1 MEDNISESNESPINK
16 LTAIYGALK
25 DVFNDALIVKTPT
38 GKQILFNASNSLFN
52 ELNEVISKLQIE
64 LTAAYQTID
73 QLNIKLDEYTLD
85 KKCCD

>member
-1 MEDNISESNESPINK
+1 MEDNISEVNESPINK

-25 DVFNDALIVKTPT
+25 DVFNDALIVNTPT

-52 ELNEVISKLQIE
+52 ELSDVISKIQIE
-64 LTAAYQTID
+64 LTVAHKTID
-73 QLNIKLDEYTLD
+73 QLNIKLDEFTLD

>member
-1 MEDNISESNESPINK
+1 MEDNISEVNESPINK
-16 LTAIYGALK
+16 LIIAYGALK
-25 DVFNDALIVKTPT
+25 DVFNDALIVKTQT

-52 ELNEVISKLQIE
+52 ELNDIISKLQIE
-64 LTAAYQTID
+64 LTVAYQTID

>member
-1 MEDNISESNESPINK
+1 MEDKISESSESPINK

-25 DVFNDALIVKTPT
+25 DVFNDVLIVKTPT

-52 ELNEVISKLQIE
+52 ELNDVISKIQIE
-64 LTAAYQTID
+64 LTVAHQTID
-73 QLNIKLDEYTLD
+73 QLNTKLDEFTLD